1 MPRVSQPVCTV
12 QMLGPVSRAIGIR
25 VLFAAIA
32 LTLSGGKPVHADA
45 DQAMVQADRAF
56 VQAAAKADQ
65 AALEKLLD
73 DGFTWMDTE
82 GNTQTRAQVLR
93 DLPKPA
99 IPNQDAAQIKSYTY
113 GEIGDVQAS
122 LGRLHVL
129 RIWAKRTAGWKVLVY
144 QEVRSLATPPSF
156 TPGPGKNCENP
167 CKTVPYKPKN
177 RIEHQV
183 ISAYEKLET
192 SAMAHNSPVFAT
204 LVADEFVAASSN
216 SDKAY
221 DKRGRMEDF
230 DQSKMGG
237 VAPTPLQTA
246 RFTEFPGAVLMTSGH
261 KPAIG
266 KPLLVTRLWVERNGN
281 WVEALSY
288 QTAVQGAVA
297 AQ

>member
-1 MPRVSQPVCTV
+1 MQAVPSAI
-12 QMLGPVSRAIGIR
+12 VSRI
-25 VLFAAIA
+25 LFAALA
-32 LTLSGGKPVHADA
+32 VTLSGGNIVHADA
-45 DQAMVQADRAF
+45 DQAMIQADRAF

-73 DGFTWMDTE
+73 EGFTWMDFE

-99 IPNQDAAQIKSYTY
+99 IPNQDAAQLKSYTY
-113 GEIGDVQAS
+113 GDVGDVQAS

-129 RIWAKRTAGWKVLVY
+129 RIWAKRSDGWKVLVY
-144 QEVRSLATPPSF
+144 QEVRSLAMPPSF
-156 TPGPGKNCENP
+156 TPGAGKDCENP

-177 RIEHQV
+177 KIEHQV

-192 SAMAHNSPVFAT
+192 AAMAHNSPVFAT

-216 SDKAY
+216 SDKLY

-246 RFTEFPGAVLMTSGH
+246 RLIEFPGAVLMTSGH
-261 KPAIG
+261 KPAVG
-266 KPLLVTRLWVERNGN
+266 KPLLVTRLWIDRNGH

-288 QTAVQGAVA
+288 QTAVQAAVA

>member
-1 MPRVSQPVCTV
+1 
-12 QMLGPVSRAIGIR
+12 MLGPFSRAIVSR

-32 LTLSGGKPVHADA
+32 VTLSGWNTVHADA

-73 DGFTWMDTE
+73 EGFIWMDSA
-82 GNTQTRAQVLR
+82 GNTQTRSQVLR

-122 LGRLHVL
+122 LGRFHVL
-129 RIWAKRTAGWKVLVY
+129 RIWVKRTAGWKVLVY
-144 QEVRSLATPPSF
+144 QEVQSLPVPPSF
-156 TPGPGKNCENP
+156 TPGAGKGCENP

-177 RIEHQV
+177 KTERQV
-183 ISAYEKLET
+183 IEAYEKLEKA
-192 SAMAHNSPVFAT
+192 AMAHNSPVFAT

-216 SDKAY
+216 SDKLY
-221 DKRGRMEDF
+221 DKRGRMEDL
-230 DQSKMGG
+230 DHSTMGG
-237 VAPTPLQTA
+237 VAPTPLTTA
-246 RFTEFPGAVLMTSGH
+246 RLTDFAGAVLMISAH
-261 KPAIG
+261 RPDLG
-266 KPLLVTRLWVERNGN
+266 KPLLVTRLWVERNGS
-281 WVEALSY
+281 WVETLSY
-288 QTAVQGAVA
+288 QTAVQAAVS